1 MAPTRSRSS
10 SKPAAASEPSGR
22 PTSPSAKRSSKPKT
36 SSAAATPGSS
46 PRTDKAPKRRRLD
59 WEAIERDFATGKYTD
74 GELAA
79 KHQTSR
85 ETINRQRAKDQKA
98 DPRRWQKDLTKQVR
112 DATQALLMHEAV
124 TKEVTGTIT
133 AGHTATAV
141 LVAAEVSKQVILQH
155 RTELQA
161 ARTLAMELLAEVQ
174 SQRLLADDKELLALV
189 LAGPG
194 AKPGD
199 EAQARQAVQKALA
212 TGSRVASVKA
222 LAETLTKLHS
232 GERVAFSL
240 NDDRGDEP
248 PAPPD
253 LSTIP
258 PEQRQDAYLR
268 YVSGLR

>member
-1 MAPTRSRSS
+1 MATDSRSS
-10 SKPAAASEPSGR
+10 SKPAAASAPSGR
-22 PTSPSAKRSSKPKT
+22 PTAPSAKPKAKPPT
-36 SSAAATPGSS
+36 SSAAAKPASTQKTP
-46 PRTDKAPKRRRLD
+46 DQAPKRRRLD

-155 RTELQA
+155 RNELQA
-161 ARTLAMELLAEVQ
+161 ARQLAMELLAEVQ
-174 SQRLLADDKELLALV
+174 GQRLLDADKELLAQI
-189 LAGPG
+189 LAGK
-194 AKPGD
+194 AEDIKQIND
-199 EAQARQAVQKALA
+199 AQRVVHKALA

-222 LAETLTKLHS
+222 LAETIVKLHS

-240 NDDRGDEP
+240 NDEQ
-248 PAPPD
+248 PPD
-253 LSTIP
+253 
-258 PEQRQDAYLR
+258 DARTNLPIEFIEP
-268 YVSGLR
+268 SHPDD

>member
-1 MAPTRSRSS
+1 MAPIRSRSS
-10 SKPAAASEPSGR
+10 SKPAAASAPSAR
-22 PTSPSAKRSSKPKT
+22 PTAPSAKPRTKQPST
-36 SSAAATPGSS
+36 SAGATPGSA
-46 PRTDKAPKRRRLD
+46 PRTEAPKRRRLD

-85 ETINRQRAKDQKA
+85 ETINRQRGKDQKA

-155 RTELQA
+155 RHELQA

-174 SQRLLADDKELLALV
+174 GQRLLDADKELLAQI
-189 LAGPG
+189 LAGK
-194 AKPGD
+194 AEDIKQVND
-199 EAQARQAVQKALA
+199 AQRVVHKALA
-212 TGSRVASVKA
+212 TGSRVSSVKA

-240 NDDRGDEP
+240 NDDQ
-248 PAPPD
+248 PPD
-253 LSTIP
+253 
-258 PEQRQDAYLR
+258 DARTNLPIEF
-268 YVSGLR
+268 VEPSHPDD